1 MPRKKME
8 LDRLSLSLNTDRAT
22 PGRHRDKICNTIAKA
37 RMGSVLQNARFI
49 HYVWDRPPPRKKE
62 GLGIESIP
70 RSGEFDERCR
80 VKLFLCC
87 SDRFLCQT
95 LTSCLTTKCSGTLE
109 YHKERDTSYPGI
121 SRESFLVRHFCSES
135 HLVLEKKKQNHAH
148 RCGGWRAE
156 RATRRHFV
164 TIASKP
170 SSAASKV
177 TQPNDPVRT
186 FANLDCNTVQ

>member
-22 PGRHRDKICNTIAKA
+22 PGRHREKICRAKAKA

-70 RSGEFDERCR
+70 RLGDLDERCR

-121 SRESFLVRHFCSES
+121 SRESFLVRHLFKVTPC
-135 HLVLEKKKQNHAH
+135 LEKEETKIML
-148 RCGGWRAE
+148 
-156 RATRRHFV
+156 
-164 TIASKP
+164 IAVEDGVRNEPHGAILLP
-170 SSAASKV
+170 SPANQAAQQAK
-177 TQPNDPVRT
+177 
-186 FANLDCNTVQ
+186 